1 MVQLPTLPYAY
12 DALEPYV
19 DAETMKI
26 HHTKHHQ
33 GYTNKYNAALAE
45 YPELQKKSVVELL
58 EDLDQL
64 PAAIRST
71 VRNNG
76 GGYYNHALFWKMM
89 IPNSS
94 GVPTG
99 ALAKKINETFGS
111 FDAFKDEFSKA
122 AVTVFGSGWAWL
134 VIDGKHQIKIMV
146 TPQQDPVLL
155 HGFQP
160 ILGLDVWEHAYYLKH
175 QNKRPDYVAAW
186 WNVVNWNYAEELYQK
201 ALAGEKV
208 TV

>member
-19 DAETMKI
+19 DTETMKV

-45 YPELQKKSVVELL
+45 YPELQQKSVEELL
-58 EDLDQL
+58 ENLDKL
-64 PAAIRST
+64 PNAIRSA

-76 GGYYNHALFWKMM
+76 GGFYNHSLFWKMM
-89 IPNSS
+89 TPNSS
-94 GVPTG
+94 GAPVG
-99 ALAKKINETFGS
+99 DLAQKIDETFGS
-111 FDAFKDEFSKA
+111 FDTFKDEFGKA

-134 VIDGKHQIKIMV
+134 TIDDKKRIEIMV
-146 TPQQDPVLL
+146 TPQQDTVISN
-155 HGFQP
+155 GFQP

-186 WNVVNWNYAEELYQK
+186 WNVVNWDYVEELYQK
-201 ALAGEKV
+201 VLAGGKV